1 MGCDHALLSS
11 NPSSSIAVSLLVTS
25 VCKLPPSGTY
35 ACQLSNVHGV
45 LARPHASV
53 LDHDWQQST
62 LVVGGKKKEKEIT
75 EHANPEGERH
85 QGRAYTGLFRR
96 SGSKRGDGHAGS
108 SLRRMVGVCSTVVQ
122 DKPPDSECEKLF
134 SPGQAMRC
142 RCWAGVRTCAMKF
155 PLIQT
160 GTHVSVYLAG

>member
-75 EHANPEGERH
+75 EHANPEGKGTKGEH
-85 QGRAYTGLFRR
+85 TRAYSAEVVANGAMGML
-96 SGSKRGDGHAGS
+96 GH
-108 SLRRMVGVCSTVVQ
+108 L
-122 DKPPDSECEKLF
+122 
-134 SPGQAMRC
+134 
-142 RCWAGVRTCAMKF
+142 
-155 PLIQT
+155 
-160 GTHVSVYLAG
+160 